1 MSDLILSKH
10 TMSSLEIAELAG
22 KQHNDVLKAIRAM
35 EPAWEKVTEG
45 KFSLSEYRDS
55 TGRALPCYELNAC
68 ALMDKPVSLSNSVAD
83 FSIPCDGV

>member
-55 TGRALPCYELNAC
+55 TGRALPCYELNYHRSETANHLRQNEGC
-68 ALMDKPVSLSNSVAD
+68 YMAYKDA
-83 FSIPCDGV
+83 